1 MYREKPIPIDEKIEL
16 DPERYF
22 ISSTDLNGII
32 TSVNIYFSKISGYS
46 EKELIGSPHNIVRH
60 PDMPRIIFKTM
71 WDRIQTGKNMCAVIK
86 NLAKDGRY
94 YWVVTDF
101 EILKNDIGEPIGYR
115 AFRRAAKDETIKTVE
130 PIYNR
135 LLEAEKEGGI
145 LASKD
150 ELNKILRKK
159 NMNYDDFINNE
170 IKKSGLK
177 GAFSGLLHKFG
188 F

>member
-1 MYREKPIPIDEKIEL
+1 
-16 DPERYF
+16 
-22 ISSTDLNGII
+22 
-32 TSVNIYFSKISGYS
+32 
-46 EKELIGSPHNIVRH
+46 
-60 PDMPRIIFKTM
+60 MPRIIFKTM
-71 WDRIQTGKNMCAVIK
+71 WDQIQTGKNMCALIK
-86 NLAKDGRY
+86 AKDGKY
-94 YWVVTDF
+94 YWIVTDF
-101 EILKNDIGEPIGYR
+101 EILKDDNAEPIGYR

-135 LLEAEKEGGI
+135 LLESEKEGGI

-150 ELNKILRKK
+150 ELDEILKEK
-159 NMNYDDFINNE
+159 NMSYEDFINNE

>member
-1 MYREKPIPIDEKIEL
+1 MRIEKPTPIDEKIEL
-16 DPERYF
+16 NPERYF
-22 ISSTDLNGII
+22 ISSTDLKGII

-46 EKELIGSPHNIVRH
+46 EKELVKSSHNIVRH

-71 WDRIQTGKNMCAVIK
+71 WDQIQTGKNMCAVIK
-86 NLAKDGRY
+86 NLAKNGKY

-115 AFRRAAKDETIKTVE
+115 AFRRAAKDDTIKTVE

-135 LLEAEKEGGI
+135 LLESEKEGGI

-150 ELNKILRKK
+150 ELNKISREK
-159 NMNYDDFINNE
+159 NMSYDDFINNE
-170 IKKSGLK
+170 IKKVV
-177 GAFSGLLHKFG
+177 
-188 F
+188 

>member
-1 MYREKPIPIDEKIEL
+1 MRIEKPTPIDEKMEL

-22 ISSTDLNGII
+22 ISSTDLQGII
-32 TSVNIYFSKISGYS
+32 TSVNVYFSKISGYS

-60 PDMPRIIFKTM
+60 PDMPRIIFKIM

-86 NLAKDGRY
+86 NLAKNGKY

-101 EILKNDIGEPIGYR
+101 EILKDNSGESIGYR

-150 ELNKILRKK
+150 ELDKILKEK
-159 NMNYDDFINNE
+159 NMSYDDFINNE

>member
-1 MYREKPIPIDEKIEL
+1 MGIEKPTPVDEKIEL

-32 TSVNIYFSKISGYS
+32 TSANIYFSKISGYS
-46 EKELIGSPHNIVRH
+46 EKELIGSPHSIVRH
-60 PDMPRIIFKTM
+60 PDMPRIIFKIM
-71 WDRIQTGKNMCAVIK
+71 WDQIQACKNMCAVVK
-86 NLAKDGRY
+86 NLAKNGKY
-94 YWVVTDF
+94 YWVITDF
-101 EILKNDIGEPIGYR
+101 EILKGDDGEPIGYR

-130 PIYNR
+130 PIYDR
-135 LLEAEKEGGI
+135 LLEVEKRGGI

-150 ELNKILRKK
+150 ELNKILKEK
-159 NMNYDDFINNE
+159 NMSYDDFINNE

-177 GAFSGLLHKFG
+177 GAFGGLLRKFG

>member
-1 MYREKPIPIDEKIEL
+1 
-16 DPERYF
+16 
-22 ISSTDLNGII
+22 
-32 TSVNIYFSKISGYS
+32 
-46 EKELIGSPHNIVRH
+46 
-60 PDMPRIIFKTM
+60 MPRIIFKTM
-71 WDRIQTGKNMCAVIK
+71 WDKSYVCCNK
-86 NLAKDGRY
+86 SKDGRY

-115 AFRRAAKDETIKTVE
+115 VFRRAAKDETIKTVE